1 MVNLVILGDFYGIS
15 VAHDHWYV
23 PLFVSNSRSFPH
35 SWLITGFVAW
45 VKRRVPVV
53 EQELQHSKLIYGYFT
68 GIIQRMALV
77 EQELLNLRKQMGTPP
92 FCPFSFGHC
101 CLFFF
106 DYGFWLPPSYLQTFL
121 YLCVSIWTK
130 TNITWNI
137 MWCHRKNET
146 LLIRT
151 SIICLTIKDITINY
165 CLIHPSK
172 KNYMLTNGQPEAQP

>member
-101 CLFFF
+101 FVCSSSITDSDYPPHIFKLFCI
-106 DYGFWLPPSYLQTFL
+106 YVYPSEQ
-121 YLCVSIWTK
+121 
-130 TNITWNI
+130 
-137 MWCHRKNET
+137 R
-146 LLIRT
+146 
-151 SIICLTIKDITINY
+151 LT
-165 CLIHPSK
+165 
-172 KNYMLTNGQPEAQP
+172 